1 MYVSDRGWYLAAVIL
16 YGICTVYSIFL
27 YRKGFRRDDRINYGL
42 LLVAFCL
49 HTVAMVQRGFSLD
62 RCPISNL
69 YEALIFITWTIV
81 AAYLPIGA
89 WPRLRFLGVFAA
101 PILFAVGV
109 FALMPGLDVKSTV
122 PNLTRGWSSLHKS
135 LILLAYGAFGLSSV
149 AALMYLTHE
158 HDLKFHKLRAV
169 FSLLPPIQRLERAVG
184 RLLVVGFALL
194 SAGLVVSSVYLKR
207 THGVYLKLDALLL
220 YCLLVWVLY
229 LVLLIL
235 RWGFA
240 QRGRRMAWGSVVAFA
255 FIMLTFWGVFL
266 LSRLHNP
273 PSP

>member
-207 THGVYLKLDALLL
+207 TRRGLPETGRPVVVLPAGLGALSGPAHPALGFCPAGTEDGLGECRCVCLHYAHLL
-220 YCLLVWVLY
+220 GGLPP
-229 LVLLIL
+229 
-235 RWGFA
+235 
-240 QRGRRMAWGSVVAFA
+240 
-255 FIMLTFWGVFL
+255 
-266 LSRLHNP
+266 LSAA
-273 PSP
+273 